1 MINQVLLVGRMTRNL
16 EVRYTSSE
24 KAVGNFT
31 LAINRRFKN
40 QNGEYETDFIDC
52 VVFGKQAEIMAQYTK
67 KGDLIG
73 VEGSIQK
80 RTYEDKEKNK
90 HYITEIM
97 VEKITFLQT
106 NKKENKEETKIE
118 DNPYKDMSVKVES
131 ESNIQYDESQ
141 LPF

>member
-1 MINQVLLVGRMTRNL
+1 MINQVILVGRMTRNL
-16 EVRYTSSE
+16 ELRYTSNE

-40 QNGEYETDFIDC
+40 TNGEYETDFIDC
-52 VVFGKQAEIMAQYTK
+52 VIFGKQAETMAQYTK

-73 VEGSIQK
+73 LEGSIQK

-106 NKKENKEETKIE
+106 NKKGETTQTTTQKTTQI
-118 DNPYKDMSVKVES
+118 DPYKEFGEIVENENS
-131 ESNIQYDESQ
+131 LE

>member
-1 MINQVLLVGRMTRNL
+1 MINKVLLVGRLTRDT
-16 EVRYTSSE
+16 EVRYTQSE

-52 VVFGKQAEIMAQYTK
+52 VVFGKQAETMSKYTQ

-80 RTYEDKEKNK
+80 RAYEDKEGNK
-90 HYITEIM
+90 RYATEIM

-106 NKKENKEETKIE
+106 NKKSETTQTATQE
-118 DNPYKDMSVKVES
+118 TQQSDPYKEFGEIVEN
-131 ESNIQYDESQ
+131 ENLE

>member
-1 MINQVLLVGRMTRNL
+1 MINSTILVGRLVRNI
-16 EVRYTSSE
+16 EVRFTKDE

-52 VVFGKQAEIMAQYTK
+52 VIFGKQAETMAQYTK

-73 VEGSIQK
+73 IEGSIQK

-106 NKKENKEETKIE
+106 NKKGETTQTATQE
-118 DNPYKDMSVKVES
+118 TQQSDPYKDFGEIVEN
-131 ESNIQYDESQ
+131 ENLE

>member
-1 MINQVLLVGRMTRNL
+1 MINQVVLVGRLTRDT
-16 EVRYTSSE
+16 EVRYTQSE

-52 VVFGKQAEIMAQYTK
+52 VVFGKQAETMAQYTK

-80 RTYEDKEKNK
+80 RAYEDKEGNK
-90 HYITEIM
+90 RYTTEIM

-106 NKKENKEETKIE
+106 NKKSETTQTTTQQN
-118 DNPYKDMSVKVES
+118 DPYKEFGEIVEN
-131 ESNIQYDESQ
+131 ENLE

>member
-1 MINQVLLVGRMTRNL
+1 MINRVLLVGRLTRDIEIRFTNN
-16 EVRYTSSE
+16 E

-52 VVFGKQAEIMAQYTK
+52 VIFGKQAETMAQYTK

-106 NKKENKEETKIE
+106 NKKSEVKQQETQQS
-118 DNPYKDMSVKVES
+118 DPYKDFGEIVEN
-131 ESNIQYDESQ
+131 ENLE

>member
-1 MINQVLLVGRMTRNL
+1 MINEAVLVGRLTRDI
-16 EVRYTSSE
+16 EVRYTQSE

-52 VVFGKQAEIMAQYTK
+52 VVFGKQAETMSKYTQ

-80 RTYEDKEKNK
+80 RNYEDKDGNK
-90 HYITEIM
+90 RYITEIM

-106 NKKENKEETKIE
+106 NKKSETTQQN
-118 DNPYKDMSVKVES
+118 DPYKEFGEIVEN
-131 ESNIQYDESQ
+131 ENLE

>member
-1 MINQVLLVGRMTRNL
+1 MINSTILVGRLVRNI
-16 EVRYTSSE
+16 EVRFTKDE

-52 VVFGKQAEIMAQYTK
+52 VIFGKQAETMAQYTK

-106 NKKENKEETKIE
+106 NKKGETTQTATQE
-118 DNPYKDMSVKVES
+118 TQQSDPYKDFGEIVEN
-131 ESNIQYDESQ
+131 ENLE

>member
-1 MINQVLLVGRMTRNL
+1 MINQVVLVGRMTRSL
-16 EVRYTSSE
+16 ELRYTSNE

-52 VVFGKQAEIMAQYTK
+52 VVFGKQAETMSKYTQ

-80 RTYEDKEKNK
+80 RAYEDKEGNK
-90 HYITEIM
+90 RYATEIM

-106 NKKENKEETKIE
+106 NKKSETTQE
-118 DNPYKDMSVKVES
+118 TTQNDPYKDFGEIVEN
-131 ESNIQYDESQ
+131 ENLE

>member
-1 MINQVLLVGRMTRNL
+1 MINEVVLVGRLTKNI
-16 EVRYTSSE
+16 EVRYTQSE

-52 VVFGKQAEIMAQYTK
+52 VVFGKQAETMSKYTQ

-106 NKKENKEETKIE
+106 NKKSETTQTATQE
-118 DNPYKDMSVKVES
+118 TTQTDPYKDFGEIVENENS
-131 ESNIQYDESQ
+131 LE

>member
-1 MINQVLLVGRMTRNL
+1 MINEVVLVGRLTKDI
-16 EVRYTSSE
+16 EVRYTQSE

-52 VVFGKQAEIMAQYTK
+52 VIFGKQAETMSKYTQ

-73 VEGSIQK
+73 AEGSIQK
-80 RTYEDKEKNK
+80 RAYEDKEGNK
-90 HYITEIM
+90 RYITEIM

-106 NKKENKEETKIE
+106 NKKEETKVE
-118 DNPYKDMSVKVES
+118 DNPYKDMSVKTEAQQQF
-131 ESNIQYDESQ
+131 EITDAD

>member
-1 MINQVLLVGRMTRNL
+1 MINQVVLVGRMTRSL
-16 EVRYTSSE
+16 ELRYTSNE

-52 VVFGKQAEIMAQYTK
+52 VVFGKQAETMSKYTQ

-80 RTYEDKEKNK
+80 RAYEDKEGNK
-90 HYITEIM
+90 RYATEIM

-106 NKKENKEETKIE
+106 NKKSETTQTATQEN
-118 DNPYKDMSVKVES
+118 DPYKEFGEIVEN
-131 ESNIQYDESQ
+131 ENLE

>member
-1 MINQVLLVGRMTRNL
+1 MINQVLLVGRLTRNI

-52 VVFGKQAEIMAQYTK
+52 VIFGKQAETMAQYTK

-80 RTYEDKEKNK
+80 RAYEDKKGNK
-90 HYITEIM
+90 RYTTEIM

-106 NKKENKEETKIE
+106 NKKSETTQTATQEN
-118 DNPYKDMSVKVES
+118 DPYKDFGEIVENENS
-131 ESNIQYDESQ
+131 LE

>member
-1 MINQVLLVGRMTRNL
+1 MINEVVLVGRLTRDI
-16 EVRYTSSE
+16 EVRYTQSE

-52 VVFGKQAEIMAQYTK
+52 VVFGKQAETMSKYTQ

-106 NKKENKEETKIE
+106 NKKSETTQTATQE
-118 DNPYKDMSVKVES
+118 TTQTDPYKDFGEIVENENS
-131 ESNIQYDESQ
+131 LE

>member
-1 MINQVLLVGRMTRNL
+1 MINEAVLVGRLTRDI
-16 EVRYTSSE
+16 EVRYTQSE

-52 VVFGKQAEIMAQYTK
+52 VVFGKQAETMSKYTQ

-80 RTYEDKEKNK
+80 RNYEDKDGNK
-90 HYITEIM
+90 RYITEIM

-106 NKKENKEETKIE
+106 NKKSETTQQN
-118 DNPYKDMSVKVES
+118 DPYKEFGEIVENENS
-131 ESNIQYDESQ
+131 LE

>member
-1 MINQVLLVGRMTRNL
+1 MINSIILVGRLTRNL
-16 EVRYTSSE
+16 ELRYTSNE

-52 VVFGKQAEIMAQYTK
+52 VIFGKQAETMAQYTK

-80 RTYEDKEKNK
+80 RAYEDKDGNK
-90 HYITEIM
+90 KYSTEIM

-106 NKKENKEETKIE
+106 NKKSETTQTATQN
-118 DNPYKDMSVKVES
+118 DPYKDFGGIVENENS
-131 ESNIQYDESQ
+131 LE

>member
-1 MINQVLLVGRMTRNL
+1 MINQVVLVGRMTRNL
-16 EVRYTSSE
+16 ELRYTQSE

-52 VVFGKQAEIMAQYTK
+52 VVFGKQAETMSKYTQ

-80 RTYEDKEKNK
+80 RAYEDKEGNK
-90 HYITEIM
+90 RYTTEIM

-106 NKKENKEETKIE
+106 NKKNETTQTTTQN
-118 DNPYKDMSVKVES
+118 DPYKDFGEIVEN
-131 ESNIQYDESQ
+131 ENLE

>member
-1 MINQVLLVGRMTRNL
+1 MINNVVLVGRLTRNI
-16 EVRYTSSE
+16 EVRYTQSE

-52 VVFGKQAEIMAQYTK
+52 VVFGKQAETMAQYTA

-80 RTYEDKEKNK
+80 RAYEDKEGNK
-90 HYITEIM
+90 RYIVEIM

-106 NKKENKEETKIE
+106 NKKEETK
-118 DNPYKDMSVKVES
+118 VEENEFKEAS
-131 ESNIQYDESQ
+131 IKTETSQ
-141 LPF
+141 QFEISDSDLPF

>member
-1 MINQVLLVGRMTRNL
+1 MINQVILVGRMTRNL
-16 EVRYTSSE
+16 ELRYTSNE

-52 VVFGKQAEIMAQYTK
+52 VIFGKQAETMAQYTK

-106 NKKENKEETKIE
+106 NKKSEATQNGTQEN
-118 DNPYKDMSVKVES
+118 DPYKEFGEIVENDNS
-131 ESNIQYDESQ
+131 LE

>member
-1 MINQVLLVGRMTRNL
+1 MINSVILIGRLTKDI
-16 EVRYTSSE
+16 EVRYTQSE

-52 VVFGKQAEIMAQYTK
+52 VVFGKQAETMAQYTK

-80 RTYEDKEKNK
+80 RAYEDKEGNK
-90 HYITEIM
+90 RYITEIM

-106 NKKENKEETKIE
+106 NKKEEPKVEN
-118 DNPYKDMSVKVES
+118 NPYKDMSVKVEA
-131 ESNIQYDESQ
+131 SQ
-141 LPF
+141 QFEITDDDLPF

>member
-1 MINQVLLVGRMTRNL
+1 MINNVVLVGRLTRNI
-16 EVRYTSSE
+16 EVRYTQSE

-40 QNGEYETDFIDC
+40 QNGEYDTDFIDC
-52 VVFGKQAEIMAQYTK
+52 VIFGKQAETMAQYTT

-80 RTYEDKEKNK
+80 RAYEDKEGNK
-90 HYITEIM
+90 RYITEIM
-97 VEKITFLQT
+97 VEKITFL
-106 NKKENKEETKIE
+106 NGVKKKEQPEEENEFKDSSIKTEQQQQFEITDE
-118 DNPYKDMSVKVES
+118 D
-131 ESNIQYDESQ
+131 

>member
-1 MINQVLLVGRMTRNL
+1 MINQVVLVGRMTRNL
-16 EVRYTSSE
+16 ELRYTSNE

-52 VVFGKQAEIMAQYTK
+52 VIFGKQAETMAQYTK

-80 RTYEDKEKNK
+80 RAYEDKEGNK
-90 HYITEIM
+90 RYSTEIM

-106 NKKENKEETKIE
+106 NKKSETTQE
-118 DNPYKDMSVKVES
+118 TTQNDPYKEFGEIVEN
-131 ESNIQYDESQ
+131 ENLEV
-141 LPF
+141 PF

>member
-1 MINQVLLVGRMTRNL
+1 MINSVILVGRLTKDIEL
-16 EVRYTSSE
+16 RYTSNE

-52 VVFGKQAEIMAQYTK
+52 VIFGKQAETMAQYTK
-67 KGDLIG
+67 KGDLIE

-97 VEKITFLQT
+97 VERITFLQT
-106 NKKENKEETKIE
+106 NKKSETTQE
-118 DNPYKDMSVKVES
+118 TQQSDPYKEFGEIVEN
-131 ESNIQYDESQ
+131 ENLE

>member
-1 MINQVLLVGRMTRNL
+1 MINQVILVGRMTRNL
-16 EVRYTSSE
+16 ELRYTSNE

-31 LAINRRFKN
+31 LAIYRRFKN

-52 VVFGKQAEIMAQYTK
+52 VIFGKQAETMAQYTK

-80 RTYEDKEKNK
+80 RQYEDKEKNK

-106 NKKENKEETKIE
+106 NKKSETTQTATQETTQIDQYKEFGEIVENENLE
-118 DNPYKDMSVKVES
+118 
-131 ESNIQYDESQ
+131 

>member
-1 MINQVLLVGRMTRNL
+1 MINSVVLIGRLTRNI
-16 EVRYTSSE
+16 EVRYTSNE

-52 VVFGKQAEIMAQYTK
+52 VVFGKQTETMAQYTK

-80 RTYEDKEKNK
+80 RAYEDKEGNK
-90 HYITEIM
+90 RYATEIM

-106 NKKENKEETKIE
+106 GKKSETTQKTTQQS
-118 DNPYKDMSVKVES
+118 DPYKEFGEIVENENS
-131 ESNIQYDESQ
+131 LE

>member
-1 MINQVLLVGRMTRNL
+1 MINSVTLVGRLTKDI
-16 EVRYTSSE
+16 EVRYTQSE

-52 VVFGKQAEIMAQYTK
+52 VVFGKQAETMAQYTK

-80 RTYEDKEKNK
+80 RAYEDKEGNK
-90 HYITEIM
+90 RYATEIM

-106 NKKENKEETKIE
+106 NKKEETKVE
-118 DNPYKDMSVKVES
+118 DNPYKDMSVKVEA
-131 ESNIQYDESQ
+131 SQ
-141 LPF
+141 QFEITDDDLPF

>member
-1 MINQVLLVGRMTRNL
+1 MINQVILVGRMTRNL
-16 EVRYTSSE
+16 ELRYTSSE

-52 VVFGKQAEIMAQYTK
+52 VIFGKQAETMAQYTK

-106 NKKENKEETKIE
+106 NKKSEAIQETTQI
-118 DNPYKDMSVKVES
+118 DPYKEFGEIVENENS
-131 ESNIQYDESQ
+131 LE

>member
-16 EVRYTSSE
+16 ELRYTSNE

-52 VVFGKQAEIMAQYTK
+52 VVFGKQAETMAQYTK

-80 RTYEDKEKNK
+80 RTYEDKEGNK
-90 HYITEIM
+90 RYTTEIM

-106 NKKENKEETKIE
+106 NKKSEATQN
-118 DNPYKDMSVKVES
+118 DPYKEFGEIVEN
-131 ESNIQYDESQ
+131 ENLE

>member
-1 MINQVLLVGRMTRNL
+1 MINEVVLVGRLTKDI
-16 EVRYTSSE
+16 EVRYTQSE

-52 VVFGKQAEIMAQYTK
+52 VVFGKQAETMAQYTK

-80 RTYEDKEKNK
+80 RQYEDKEGNK
-90 HYITEIM
+90 RYATEIM

-106 NKKENKEETKIE
+106 NKKEETKVE
-118 DNPYKDMSVKVES
+118 DNPYKDMSVKTEA
-131 ESNIQYDESQ
+131 SQ
-141 LPF
+141 QFEINPEDLPF

>member
-1 MINQVLLVGRMTRNL
+1 MINSIILVGRLTKNIEIRF
-16 EVRYTSSE
+16 TSNE

-31 LAINRRFKN
+31 IALNRKFKN

-52 VVFGKQAEIMAQYTK
+52 VIFGKQAETMAQYTK

-73 VEGSIQK
+73 AEGSIQK
-80 RTYEDKEKNK
+80 RTYEDKEGNK
-90 HYITEIM
+90 RYTTEIM

-106 NKKENKEETKIE
+106 NKKEKIE
-118 DNPYKDMSVKVES
+118 ENEFENASIKTNQTQQFEITDD
-131 ESNIQYDESQ
+131 D

>member
-1 MINQVLLVGRMTRNL
+1 MNKVILIGRLTRNI
-16 EVRYTSSE
+16 EVRYISSE

-52 VVFGKQAEIMAQYTK
+52 VIFGKQAETMAQYTK

-106 NKKENKEETKIE
+106 NKKSETTQTATQETTQI
-118 DNPYKDMSVKVES
+118 DPYKEFGEIVEN
-131 ESNIQYDESQ
+131 ENLE

>member
-1 MINQVLLVGRMTRNL
+1 MINEVVLVGRLTRNI
-16 EVRYTSSE
+16 EVRYTQSE

-52 VVFGKQAEIMAQYTK
+52 VVFGKQAETMAQYTK

-80 RTYEDKEKNK
+80 RAYEDKEGNK
-90 HYITEIM
+90 RYSTEIM
-97 VEKITFLQT
+97 VEKITFIQT
-106 NKKENKEETKIE
+106 NKKSETE
-118 DNPYKDMSVKVES
+118 QTATQETQQSDPYKDFGEIVEN
-131 ESNIQYDESQ
+131 ENLE

>member
-1 MINQVLLVGRMTRNL
+1 MTNVCILIGRLVKNL
-16 EVRYTSSE
+16 ELRYTSSE

-52 VVFGKQAEIMAQYTK
+52 VIFGKQAETMTQYTK

-106 NKKENKEETKIE
+106 NKKSETTKTATQETTQI
-118 DNPYKDMSVKVES
+118 DPYKEFGEIVENENS
-131 ESNIQYDESQ
+131 LE

>member
-16 EVRYTSSE
+16 EVRYTQSE

-52 VVFGKQAEIMAQYTK
+52 VIFGKQAETMAQYTK

-80 RTYEDKEKNK
+80 RQYEDKEGNK
-90 HYITEIM
+90 RYVTEIM

-106 NKKENKEETKIE
+106 NKKSETTQE
-118 DNPYKDMSVKVES
+118 TTQNDPYKEFGEIVENENS
-131 ESNIQYDESQ
+131 LE

>member
-1 MINQVLLVGRMTRNL
+1 MINQVVLVGRMTRNL
-16 EVRYTSSE
+16 ELRYTSNE

-52 VVFGKQAEIMAQYTK
+52 VIFGKQAETMAQYTK

-80 RTYEDKEKNK
+80 RAYEDKEGNK
-90 HYITEIM
+90 RYSTEIM

-106 NKKENKEETKIE
+106 NKKSETTQE
-118 DNPYKDMSVKVES
+118 TTQNDPYKEFGEIVEN
-131 ESNIQYDESQ
+131 ENLE